1 MNLPVL
7 NTPTYEME
15 IPSTGEKIKYRP
27 FLVKEQKL
35 LMMAQESGD
44 DESQLRTV
52 GEIVK
57 SCTFNKI
64 SHPEKLP
71 TFDIEYMFLMT
82 RAQSVGSKIPMT
94 VTCPDDGETKVDY
107 ELNIDEIKVKKIDGH
122 TNVIMLTDDIG
133 ITMKYPNLDM
143 VKSFTNIDENI
154 TNISFDMIRDCIQN
168 IFDKDQVYE
177 DMSSKD
183 LQNFIEQMNT
193 DQFEKISKFFET
205 MPKLT
210 HIIKVTNPNTGVESE
225 VVLEGLQSFL
235 E

>member
-44 DESQLRTV
+44 EAAQMRTV

-57 SCTFNKI
+57 NCTFNKI
-64 SHPEKLP
+64 DKPDTMA

-94 VTCPDDGETKVDY
+94 VTCPDDGETKV
-107 ELNIDEIKVKKIDGH
+107 EHEINIDEIKVKKTDGH

-143 VKSFTNIDENI
+143 VKKFTNTANI
-154 TNISFDMIRDCIQN
+154 TEVSFEMIKSCIQN
-168 IFDKDQVYE
+168 IFDKDQVYDE
-177 DMSSKD
+177 MSDKD

-193 DQFEKISKFFET
+193 EQFEKLTQFFDT
-205 MPKLT
+205 MPKLS
-210 HIIKVTNPNTGVESE
+210 HSFKVKNPNTGVESDI
-225 VVLEGLQSFL
+225 VLEGLDSFL

>member
-44 DESQLRTV
+44 EAAQMRTV

-57 SCTFNKI
+57 NCTFNKI
-64 SHPEKLP
+64 DKPDTMA

-94 VTCPDDGETKVDY
+94 VTCPDDGETKV
-107 ELNIDEIKVKKIDGH
+107 EHEINIDEIKVKKTDGQK
-122 TNVIMLTDDIG
+122 NEIMLTDDIG

-143 VKSFTNIDENI
+143 VKKFTNTANI
-154 TNISFDMIRDCIQN
+154 TEVSFEMIKSCIQN
-168 IFDKDQVYE
+168 IFDKDQVYDE
-177 DMSSKD
+177 MSDKD
-183 LQNFIEQMNT
+183 LQSFIEQMNT
-193 DQFEKISKFFET
+193 EQFEKLTQFFDT
-205 MPKLT
+205 MPKLS
-210 HIIKVTNPNTGVESE
+210 HSFKVKNPNTGVESDI
-225 VVLEGLQSFL
+225 VLEGLDSFL

>member
-44 DESQLRTV
+44 EAAQMRTV

-57 SCTFNKI
+57 NCTFNKI
-64 SHPEKLP
+64 DKPDTMA

-94 VTCPDDGETKVDY
+94 VTCPDDGETKV
-107 ELNIDEIKVKKIDGH
+107 EHEINIDEIKVKKTDGH

-143 VKSFTNIDENI
+143 VKKFTNTANI
-154 TNISFDMIRDCIQN
+154 TEVSFEMIKSCIQN
-168 IFDKDQVYE
+168 IFDKEQVYE
-177 DMSSKD
+177 EMSDKD
-183 LQNFIEQMNT
+183 LQSFIEQMNT
-193 DQFEKISKFFET
+193 EQFEKLTQFFDT
-205 MPKLT
+205 MPKLSHT
-210 HIIKVTNPNTGVESE
+210 FKVKNPNTGVESDI
-225 VVLEGLQSFL
+225 VLEGLDSFL

>member
-44 DESQLRTV
+44 EAAQMRTV

-57 SCTFNKI
+57 NCTFNKI
-64 SHPEKLP
+64 DKPNTMA

-94 VTCPDDGETKVDY
+94 VTCPDDGETKVEHEID
-107 ELNIDEIKVKKIDGH
+107 IDEIKVKKTDGH
-122 TNVIMLTDDIG
+122 TNTIMITDDIG

-143 VKSFTNIDENI
+143 VKKFTNTANI
-154 TNISFDMIRDCIQN
+154 TEVSFEMIKSCIQN
-168 IFDKDQVYE
+168 IFDKDQVYDE
-177 DMSSKD
+177 MSDKD
-183 LQNFIEQMNT
+183 LQSFIEQMNT
-193 DQFEKISKFFET
+193 DQFEKLTQFFDT
-205 MPKLT
+205 MPKLS
-210 HIIKVTNPNTGVESE
+210 HSFKVKNPNTGVESDI
-225 VVLEGLQSFL
+225 VLEGLDSFL

>member
-57 SCTFNKI
+57 SCTFDKI

-122 TNVIMLTDDIG
+122 TNVIMLTDEIG

-154 TNISFDMIRDCIQN
+154 TDVSFDMIRDCIEN
-168 IFDKDQVYE
+168 IFDKDQVYD

-183 LQNFIEQMNT
+183 LQSFIEQMNT
-193 DQFEKISKFFET
+193 DQFEKVSQFFET

-210 HIIKVTNPNTGVESE
+210 HTIKVTNPNTGVESE

>member
-122 TNVIMLTDDIG
+122 TNVIMLTDEIG

-154 TNISFDMIRDCIQN
+154 TDVSFDMIRDCIEN
-168 IFDKDQVYE
+168 IFDKDQVYD

-183 LQNFIEQMNT
+183 LQSFIEQMNT
-193 DQFEKISKFFET
+193 DQFEKVSQFFET

-210 HIIKVTNPNTGVESE
+210 HTIKVTNPNTGVESE

>member
-57 SCTFNKI
+57 SCTFDKI

-122 TNVIMLTDDIG
+122 TNVIMLTDEIG

-154 TNISFDMIRDCIQN
+154 TNISFDMIRDCIEN
-168 IFDKDQVYE
+168 IFDKDQVYD

-193 DQFEKISKFFET
+193 EQFEKISQFFET

-210 HIIKVTNPNTGVESE
+210 HVIKVTNPNTGVESE

>member
-57 SCTFNKI
+57 SCTFDKI

-107 ELNIDEIKVKKIDGH
+107 ELNIDEIKVKKVDGH

-193 DQFEKISKFFET
+193 DQFEKISNFFET

-210 HIIKVTNPNTGVESE
+210 HTIKVTNPNTGVESE

>member
-15 IPSTGEKIKYRP
+15 IPSTGEKIKYSP
-27 FLVKEQKL
+27 FLVKEQTL

-44 DESQLRTV
+44 EAAQMRTV

-57 SCTFNKI
+57 NCTFNKI
-64 SHPEKLP
+64 DKPDTMA

-94 VTCPDDGETKVDY
+94 VTCPDDGETKV
-107 ELNIDEIKVKKIDGH
+107 EHEINIDEIKVKKTDGH

-143 VKSFTNIDENI
+143 VKKFTNTANI
-154 TNISFDMIRDCIQN
+154 TEVSFEMIKSCIQN
-168 IFDKDQVYE
+168 IFDKDQVYDE
-177 DMSSKD
+177 MSDKD
-183 LQNFIEQMNT
+183 LQSFIEQMNT
-193 DQFEKISKFFET
+193 EQFEKLTQFFDT
-205 MPKLT
+205 MPKLS
-210 HIIKVTNPNTGVESE
+210 HSFKVKNPNTGVESDI
-225 VVLEGLQSFL
+225 VLEGLDSFL

>member
-44 DESQLRTV
+44 EAAQMRTV

-57 SCTFNKI
+57 NCTFNKI
-64 SHPEKLP
+64 DKPDTMA

-94 VTCPDDGETKVDY
+94 VTCPDDGETKV
-107 ELNIDEIKVKKIDGH
+107 EHEINIDEIKVKKTDGH

-143 VKSFTNIDENI
+143 VKKFTNTANI
-154 TNISFDMIRDCIQN
+154 TEVSFEMIKSCIQN
-168 IFDKDQVYE
+168 IFDKVPHIF
-177 DMSSKD
+177 
-183 LQNFIEQMNT
+183 LII
-193 DQFEKISKFFET
+193 IS
-205 MPKLT
+205 
-210 HIIKVTNPNTGVESE
+210 TN
-225 VVLEGLQSFL
+225 
-235 E
+235 

>member
-107 ELNIDEIKVKKIDGH
+107 ELNIDEIKVKKVDGH

-193 DQFEKISKFFET
+193 DQFEKISQFFET

-210 HIIKVTNPNTGVESE
+210 HTIKVTNPNTGVESE

>member
-143 VKSFTNIDENI
+143 VKSFTNVDENI

-168 IFDKDQVYE
+168 VFDKDQVYE

>member
-44 DESQLRTV
+44 DEAQLRTV

-57 SCTFNKI
+57 SCTFDKI

-94 VTCPDDGETKVDY
+94 VTCPDDGETKV
-107 ELNIDEIKVKKIDGH
+107 EHEINIDEIKVKKTDGH

-143 VKSFTNIDENI
+143 VKKFTNTANI
-154 TNISFDMIRDCIQN
+154 TEVSFEMIKSCIQN
-168 IFDKDQVYE
+168 IFDKDQVYDE
-177 DMSSKD
+177 MSDKD
-183 LQNFIEQMNT
+183 LQSFIEQMNT
-193 DQFEKISKFFET
+193 EQFEKLTQFFDT
-205 MPKLT
+205 MPKLSHT
-210 HIIKVTNPNTGVESE
+210 FKVKNPNTGVESDI
-225 VVLEGLQSFL
+225 VLEGLDSFL

>member
-27 FLVKEQKL
+27 FLVKEQKV

-44 DESQLRTV
+44 EAAQMRTV

-57 SCTFNKI
+57 NCTFNKI
-64 SHPEKLP
+64 DKPDTMA

-94 VTCPDDGETKVDY
+94 VTCPDDGETKV
-107 ELNIDEIKVKKIDGH
+107 EHEINIDEIKVKKTDGH

-143 VKSFTNIDENI
+143 VKKFTNTANI
-154 TNISFDMIRDCIQN
+154 TEVSFEMIKSCIQN
-168 IFDKDQVYE
+168 IFDKDQVYDE
-177 DMSSKD
+177 MSDKD
-183 LQNFIEQMNT
+183 LQSFIEQMNT
-193 DQFEKISKFFET
+193 EQFEKLTQFFDT
-205 MPKLT
+205 MPKLS
-210 HIIKVTNPNTGVESE
+210 HSFKVKNPNTGVESDI
-225 VVLEGLQSFL
+225 VLEGLDSFL

>member
-7 NTPTYEME
+7 NAPTYEMV

-107 ELNIDEIKVKKIDGH
+107 ELNIDEIKVKKNDGH

-143 VKSFTNIDENI
+143 VKSFTNIDENV
-154 TNISFDMIRDCIQN
+154 TDISFDMIRDCIDN

-193 DQFEKISKFFET
+193 DQFEKISQFFET

-210 HIIKVTNPNTGVESE
+210 HTIKVTNPNTGVESE

>member
-44 DESQLRTV
+44 EAAQMRTV

-57 SCTFNKI
+57 SCTFDKI

-122 TNVIMLTDDIG
+122 TNVIMLTDEIG

-154 TNISFDMIRDCIQN
+154 TDVSFDMIRDCIEN
-168 IFDKDQVYE
+168 IFDKDQVYD

-183 LQNFIEQMNT
+183 LQSFIEQMNT
-193 DQFEKISKFFET
+193 DQFEKVSQFFET

-210 HIIKVTNPNTGVESE
+210 HTIKVTNPNTGVESE

>member
-15 IPSTGEKIKYRP
+15 VPSTGEKIKYRP

-44 DESQLRTV
+44 EAAQMRTV

-57 SCTFNKI
+57 NCTFNKI
-64 SHPEKLP
+64 DKPDTMA

-94 VTCPDDGETKVDY
+94 VTCPDDGETKV
-107 ELNIDEIKVKKIDGH
+107 EHEINIDEIKVKKTDGH

-143 VKSFTNIDENI
+143 VKKFTNTANI
-154 TNISFDMIRDCIQN
+154 TEVSFEMIKSCIQN
-168 IFDKDQVYE
+168 IFDKDQVYDE
-177 DMSSKD
+177 MSDKD
-183 LQNFIEQMNT
+183 LQSFIEQMNT
-193 DQFEKISKFFET
+193 EQFEKLTQFFDT
-205 MPKLT
+205 MPKLSHT
-210 HIIKVTNPNTGVESE
+210 FKVKNPNTGVESDI
-225 VVLEGLQSFL
+225 VLEGLDSFL

>member
-44 DESQLRTV
+44 EAAQMRTV

-57 SCTFNKI
+57 NCTFNKI
-64 SHPEKLP
+64 DKPDTMA

-94 VTCPDDGETKVDY
+94 VTCPDDGETKV
-107 ELNIDEIKVKKIDGH
+107 EHEINIDEIKVKKTDGH

-143 VKSFTNIDENI
+143 VKKFTNTANI
-154 TNISFDMIRDCIQN
+154 TEVSFEMIKSCIQN
-168 IFDKDQVYE
+168 IFDKDQVYDE
-177 DMSSKD
+177 MSDKD
-183 LQNFIEQMNT
+183 LQSFIEQMNT
-193 DQFEKISKFFET
+193 EQFEKLTQFFDT
-205 MPKLT
+205 MPKLSHT
-210 HIIKVTNPNTGVESE
+210 FKVKNPNTGIESDI
-225 VVLEGLQSFL
+225 VLEGLDSFL

>member
-44 DESQLRTV
+44 EAAQMRTV

-57 SCTFNKI
+57 NCTFNKI
-64 SHPEKLP
+64 DKPDTMA

-94 VTCPDDGETKVDY
+94 VTCPDDGETKV
-107 ELNIDEIKVKKIDGH
+107 EHEINIDEIKVKKTDGH

-143 VKSFTNIDENI
+143 VKKFTNTANI
-154 TNISFDMIRDCIQN
+154 TEVSFEMIKSCIQN
-168 IFDKDQVYE
+168 IFDKDQVYDE
-177 DMSSKD
+177 MSDKD
-183 LQNFIEQMNT
+183 LQSFIEQMNT
-193 DQFEKISKFFET
+193 EQFEKLTQFFDT
-205 MPKLT
+205 MPKLS
-210 HIIKVTNPNTGVESE
+210 HSFKVKNPNTGVESDI
-225 VVLEGLQSFL
+225 VLEGLDSFL

>member
-107 ELNIDEIKVKKIDGH
+107 VLNIDEIKVKKIDGH
-122 TNVIMLTDDIG
+122 TNVIMLTDEIG

-154 TNISFDMIRDCIQN
+154 TNISFDMIRDCIEN
-168 IFDKDQVYE
+168 IFDKDQVYD

-193 DQFEKISKFFET
+193 EQFEKVSHFFET

-210 HIIKVTNPNTGVESE
+210 HVIKVTNPNTGVESE

>member
-44 DESQLRTV
+44 EAAQMRTV

-57 SCTFNKI
+57 NCTFNKI
-64 SHPEKLP
+64 DKPDTMA
-71 TFDIEYMFLMT
+71 TFAIEYMFLMT

-94 VTCPDDGETKVDY
+94 VTCPDDGETKV
-107 ELNIDEIKVKKIDGH
+107 EHEINIDEIKVKKTDGH

-143 VKSFTNIDENI
+143 VKKFTNTANI
-154 TNISFDMIRDCIQN
+154 TEVSFEMIKSCIQN
-168 IFDKDQVYE
+168 IFDKDQVYDE
-177 DMSSKD
+177 MSDKD
-183 LQNFIEQMNT
+183 LQSFIEQMNT
-193 DQFEKISKFFET
+193 EQFEKLTQFFDT
-205 MPKLT
+205 MPKLSHT
-210 HIIKVTNPNTGVESE
+210 FKVKNPNTGVESDI
-225 VVLEGLQSFL
+225 VLEGLDSFL

>member
-122 TNVIMLTDDIG
+122 TNVIMLTDEIG

-154 TNISFDMIRDCIQN
+154 TDISFDMIRDCIEN
-168 IFDKDQVYE
+168 IFDKDQVYD

-193 DQFEKISKFFET
+193 DQFEKVSQFFET

-210 HIIKVTNPNTGVESE
+210 HTIKVTNPNTGVESE

>member
-57 SCTFNKI
+57 SCTFDKI

-122 TNVIMLTDDIG
+122 TNVIMLTDEIG

-154 TNISFDMIRDCIQN
+154 TNISFDMIRDCIEN
-168 IFDKDQVYE
+168 IFDKDQVYD

-193 DQFEKISKFFET
+193 EQFEKVSQFFET

-210 HIIKVTNPNTGVESE
+210 HVIKVTNPNTGVESE

>member
-1 MNLPVL
+1 MAEVKNKFFK
-7 NTPTYEME
+7 
-15 IPSTGEKIKYRP
+15 STGYTNYANKAEEYYTH
-27 FLVKEQKL
+27 L
-35 LMMAQESGD
+35 LNNVFEVVD
-44 DESQLRTV
+44 D
-52 GEIVK
+52 
-57 SCTFNKI
+57 
-64 SHPEKLP
+64 
-71 TFDIEYMFLMT
+71 
-82 RAQSVGSKIPMT
+82 
-94 VTCPDDGETKVDY
+94 
-107 ELNIDEIKVKKIDGH
+107 
-122 TNVIMLTDDIG
+122 IMLTDDIG

-193 DQFEKISKFFET
+193 DQFEKISQFFET

-210 HIIKVTNPNTGVESE
+210 HTIKVTNPNTGVESE

>member
-44 DESQLRTV
+44 EAAQMRTV

-57 SCTFNKI
+57 NCTFNKI
-64 SHPEKLP
+64 DKPDTMA

-94 VTCPDDGETKVDY
+94 VTCPDDGETKV
-107 ELNIDEIKVKKIDGH
+107 EHEINIDEIKVKKTDGH

-143 VKSFTNIDENI
+143 VKKFTNTANI
-154 TNISFDMIRDCIQN
+154 TEVSFEMIKSCIQN

-177 DMSSKD
+177 EMSDKD
-183 LQNFIEQMNT
+183 LQSFIEQMNT
-193 DQFEKISKFFET
+193 EQFEKLTQFFDT
-205 MPKLT
+205 MPKLSHT
-210 HIIKVTNPNTGVESE
+210 FKVKNPNTGVESDI
-225 VVLEGLQSFL
+225 VLEGLDSFL

>member
-44 DESQLRTV
+44 EAAQLRTV

-57 SCTFNKI
+57 NCTFNKI
-64 SHPEKLP
+64 DKPDTMA

-94 VTCPDDGETKVDY
+94 VTCPDDGETKV
-107 ELNIDEIKVKKIDGH
+107 EHEINIDEIKVKKTDGH

-143 VKSFTNIDENI
+143 VKKFTNTANI
-154 TNISFDMIRDCIQN
+154 TEVSFEMIKSCIQN
-168 IFDKDQVYE
+168 IFDKDQVYDE
-177 DMSSKD
+177 MSDKD
-183 LQNFIEQMNT
+183 LQSFIEQMNT
-193 DQFEKISKFFET
+193 EQFEKLTQFFDT
-205 MPKLT
+205 MPKLSHT
-210 HIIKVTNPNTGVESE
+210 FKVKNPNTGVESDI
-225 VVLEGLQSFL
+225 VLEGLDSFL

>member
-44 DESQLRTV
+44 EAAQMRTV

-57 SCTFNKI
+57 NCTFNKI
-64 SHPEKLP
+64 DKPDTMA

-94 VTCPDDGETKVDY
+94 VTCPDDGETKV
-107 ELNIDEIKVKKIDGH
+107 EHEINIDEIKVKKTDGH
-122 TNVIMLTDDIG
+122 RNVIMLTDDIG

-143 VKSFTNIDENI
+143 VKKFTNTANI
-154 TNISFDMIRDCIQN
+154 TEVSFEMIKSCIQN
-168 IFDKDQVYE
+168 IFDKEQVYE
-177 DMSSKD
+177 EMSDKD
-183 LQNFIEQMNT
+183 LQSFIEQMNT
-193 DQFEKISKFFET
+193 EQFEKLTQFFDT
-205 MPKLT
+205 MPKLSHT
-210 HIIKVTNPNTGVESE
+210 FKVKNPNTGVESDI
-225 VVLEGLQSFL
+225 VLEGLDSFL

>member
-44 DESQLRTV
+44 EAAQMRTV

-57 SCTFNKI
+57 NCTFNKI
-64 SHPEKLP
+64 DKPDTMA

-82 RAQSVGSKIPMT
+82 RAQSVGSKIHMT
-94 VTCPDDGETKVDY
+94 VTCPDDGETKV
-107 ELNIDEIKVKKIDGH
+107 EHEINIDEIKVKKTDGH

-143 VKSFTNIDENI
+143 VKKFTNTANI
-154 TNISFDMIRDCIQN
+154 TEVSFEMIKSCIQN
-168 IFDKDQVYE
+168 IFDKDQVYDE
-177 DMSSKD
+177 MSDKD
-183 LQNFIEQMNT
+183 LQSFIEQMNT
-193 DQFEKISKFFET
+193 EQFEKLTQFFDT
-205 MPKLT
+205 MPKLSHT
-210 HIIKVTNPNTGVESE
+210 FKVKNPNTGVESDI
-225 VVLEGLQSFL
+225 VLEGLDSFL

>member
-44 DESQLRTV
+44 EAAQMRTV

-57 SCTFNKI
+57 NCTFNKI
-64 SHPEKLP
+64 DKPDTMA

-94 VTCPDDGETKVDY
+94 VTCPDDGETKV
-107 ELNIDEIKVKKIDGH
+107 EHEINIDEIKVKKTDGH

-143 VKSFTNIDENI
+143 VKKFTNTANI
-154 TNISFDMIRDCIQN
+154 TEVSFEMIKSCIQN
-168 IFDKDQVYE
+168 IFDKDQVYDE
-177 DMSSKD
+177 MSDKD
-183 LQNFIEQMNT
+183 LQSFIEQMNT
-193 DQFEKISKFFET
+193 EQFEKLTQFFDT
-205 MPKLT
+205 MPKLSHT
-210 HIIKVTNPNTGVESE
+210 FKVKNPNTGVESDI
-225 VVLEGLQSFL
+225 VLEGLDSFL

>member
-44 DESQLRTV
+44 EAAQMRTV

-57 SCTFNKI
+57 NCTFNKI
-64 SHPEKLP
+64 DKPDTMA

-94 VTCPDDGETKVDY
+94 VTCPDDGETKV
-107 ELNIDEIKVKKIDGH
+107 EHEINIDEIKVKKTDGH

-143 VKSFTNIDENI
+143 VKKFTNTANI
-154 TNISFDMIRDCIQN
+154 TEVSFEMIKSCIQN
-168 IFDKDQVYE
+168 IFDKDQVYDE
-177 DMSSKD
+177 MSDKD
-183 LQNFIEQMNT
+183 LQSFIEQMNT
-193 DQFEKISKFFET
+193 EQFEKLTQFFDT
-205 MPKLT
+205 MPKLSNT
-210 HIIKVTNPNTGVESE
+210 FKVKNPNTGVESDI
-225 VVLEGLQSFL
+225 VLEGLDSFL

>member
-44 DESQLRTV
+44 EAAQMRTV

-57 SCTFNKI
+57 NCTFNKI
-64 SHPEKLP
+64 DKPDTMA

-94 VTCPDDGETKVDY
+94 VTCPDDGETKV
-107 ELNIDEIKVKKIDGH
+107 EHEINIDEIKVKKTDGH

-143 VKSFTNIDENI
+143 VKKFTNTANI
-154 TNISFDMIRDCIQN
+154 TEVSFEMIKSCIQN
-168 IFDKDQVYE
+168 IFDKDQVYDE
-177 DMSSKD
+177 MSDKD
-183 LQNFIEQMNT
+183 LQSFIEQMNT
-193 DQFEKISKFFET
+193 EQFERIQDFFMSVPRVKYKMNFVCKKCGHENERE
-205 MPKLT
+205 LVG
-210 HIIKVTNPNTGVESE
+210 IQDFFG
-225 VVLEGLQSFL
+225 
-235 E
+235 

>member
-57 SCTFNKI
+57 SCTFDKI

-107 ELNIDEIKVKKIDGH
+107 ELNIDEIKVKKVDGH

-193 DQFEKISKFFET
+193 DQFEKISQFFET

-210 HIIKVTNPNTGVESE
+210 HTIKVTNPNTGVESE

>member
-143 VKSFTNIDENI
+143 VKSFTKADENI
-154 TNISFDMIRDCIQN
+154 TNISFDMIRDCVQN

-210 HIIKVTNPNTGVESE
+210 HTIKVTNPNTGVESE

>member
-168 IFDKDQVYE
+168 VFDKDQVYE

>member
-143 VKSFTNIDENI
+143 VKSFTNADENI
-154 TNISFDMIRDCIQN
+154 TNISFDMIRDCVEN

-183 LQNFIEQMNT
+183 LQSFIEQMNT
-193 DQFEKISKFFET
+193 DQFEKVSQFFET

-210 HIIKVTNPNTGVESE
+210 HTIKVTNPNTGVESE